1 MIGFYNFSVVLT
13 YIGLGSAILGMTEA
27 CEGNYK
33 TAIICLM
40 ICGICDMFDGRIAR
54 AMKRSED
61 AQKFGIQIDSLCD
74 LVCFG
79 VFPAMLGYAFGA
91 RGLFGNV
98 CMVVYVLGAV
108 IRLGY
113 FNVMEEKRQKETNEC
128 RKEYQGLPVTSSAV
142 IFPLV
147 FLLKDTDKVS
157 FVTLWEIVLLFSHG
171 SGMVIITACGSS
183 IPLIT
188 KNSNVLSSIAESE
201 PLALMTGSTLC
212 MSFSMYAE
220 DIDSSR
226 ASILSALPLIVLI
239 SPLCTINRFG

>member
-13 YIGLGSAILGMTEA
+13 YIGLGAAVLGMTQA

-33 TAIICLM
+33 FAIICLM
-40 ICGICDMFDGRIAR
+40 LCGICDMFDGRIAR

-79 VFPAMLGYAFGA
+79 VFPAILGYAFGA

-98 CMVVYVLGAV
+98 CLVVYVLGAV

-128 RKEYQGLPVTSSAV
+128 RKEYQGLPVTSAAV
-142 IFPLV
+142 IFPLI

-157 FVTLWEIVLLFSHG
+157 FSNLWEITMLF
-171 SGMVIITACGSS
+171 VAFLFILDFKVKKPDKIAVYIFLILAIIVAGRIFFAT
-183 IPLIT
+183 
-188 KNSNVLSSIAESE
+188 
-201 PLALMTGSTLC
+201 
-212 MSFSMYAE
+212 
-220 DIDSSR
+220 R
-226 ASILSALPLIVLI
+226 
-239 SPLCTINRFG
+239 